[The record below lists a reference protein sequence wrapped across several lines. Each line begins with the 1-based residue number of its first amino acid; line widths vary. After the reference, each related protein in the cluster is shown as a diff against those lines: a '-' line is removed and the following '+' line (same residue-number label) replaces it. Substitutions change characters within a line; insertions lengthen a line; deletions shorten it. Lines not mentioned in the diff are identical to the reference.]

1 MGVFAGGFLLRD
13 GDLMIDD
20 VSYANQW
27 TKARLVPDTPTASLR
42 TADPTGTIV
51 DNDSTVWK
59 FQITGVMSKTQTGSL
74 ADALTQASGTPTT
87 ATFIPAKGTGNTQAT
102 FTFIPAPVDF
112 GGDQGSINTWDA
124 EFQVVGQPTFAA
136 VSGS

>member
-1 MGVFAGGFLLRD
+1 MGVFPGGFLLKD
-13 GDLMIDD
+13 GSLMIDD
-20 VSYANQW
+20 VEYANQW

-51 DNDSTVWK
+51 DNDSTVWT

-87 ATFIPAKGTGNTQAT
+87 ATFTPANGTGNTSAT
-102 FTFIPAPVDF
+102 FTFIPKPVDF
-112 GGDQGSINTWDA
+112 GGDQGSFNTWDA
-124 EFQVVGQPTFAA
+124 EFQVAGEPDFAP
-136 VSGS
+136 VSAT